1 MLTNTRF
8 IHSLSLLLLCFFTP
22 INSFSWF
29 QKVALSI
36 IEEEINTVR
45 ASNKKLLNEKAKL
58 LLENEALYKKLASK
72 TSLLTDNRIA
82 VATSVIVGYM
92 GCNYILMTLNTK
104 LLHPHLWS
112 FWMNQFSIEDIQQ
125 FSYTLAPKFISDI
138 VMRYNKNDTLIFNTC
153 SDEQKYELCIQYIST
168 FFIDIDREIALLTL
182 YQNITTILSKIPAS
196 TYLFCLEP
204 VIIDTIQSR
213 IKRLVFY
220 KQLCL
225 QLLQKP
231 INQEVPETI
240 KGA

>member
-1 MLTNTRF
+1 MVPNTRF
-8 IHSLSLLLLCFFTP
+8 IQPLSLLLLFFFTP
-22 INSFSWF
+22 LNSFSWL
-29 QKVALSI
+29 QKTALSI
-36 IEEEINTVR
+36 IEEEINEVR
-45 ASNKKLLNEKAKL
+45 VNNKKLLNEKAKL

-82 VATSVIVGYM
+82 LAASVIVGYM
-92 GCNYILMTLNTK
+92 GCNYILMKLNTK

-112 FWMNQFSIEDIQQ
+112 FWMNQFSIKDIQQ
-125 FSYTLAPKFISDI
+125 SSYTLTPKFISEI
-138 VMRYNKNDTLIFNTC
+138 VLHYSGIDTATFNTY
-153 SDEQKYELCIQYIST
+153 SDKQKYELCIQYIST

-182 YQNITTILSKIPAS
+182 YQNITTILNKIPAS

-204 VIIDTIQSR
+204 VIIGTIQSR
-213 IKRLVFY
+213 INRLVFY